1 MKFEQVCQTAL
12 LYFQQHSVLKIFLP
26 ISTPLMLLC
35 VVLRLVQNV
44 ISLGSLVSTLTFF
57 VFFLMLI
64 LTLAQCN
71 LRMAALGLA
80 GFTLD
85 YLLSFLMSLVR
96 YHMLAYGSLLYVVV
110 FGGLAFLSY
119 QKSMTFNR

>member
-12 LYFQQHSVLKIFLP
+12 LYFQQHPVLKIFLP

-35 VVLRLVQNV
+35 VALRLVQNV

-57 VFFLMLI
+57 VFFLMLL
-64 LTLAQCN
+64 LTLAQCDF
-71 LRMAALGLA
+71 RMTAVGLA
-80 GFTLD
+80 GVTLD